1 VEESLGPDQC
11 ASCGVLACGAPTRY
25 SNPPPPASRNSRAIH
40 EWFELFQEIAQ
51 LLLVEAIVK
60 LFHAGLLP
68 ISMAAPLSEK
78 QRSAAFAAP
87 HPLAWVD
94 ICAPLFA
101 SVPDRKS
108 FYDKYVFEADVY
120 RRTRRSFPRVRPTCC
135 AFFVHRGSMDD
146 ETSWHRGRADFVQ
159 HSTGRWL
166 CLRRLF
172 QFSSKRCPSG
182 FILLDMEEI
191 VYFC

>member
-1 VEESLGPDQC
+1 MVRTFP
-11 ASCGVLACGAPTRY
+11 
-25 SNPPPPASRNSRAIH
+25 RNRSA
-40 EWFELFQEIAQ
+40 A
-51 LLLVEAIVK
+51 
-60 LFHAGLLP
+60 AGRSDFKALP
-68 ISMAAPLSEK
+68 CWTAAISMAAPLSEK

-191 VYFC
+191 VYFLLAPSLKSYTASWCEVRKTK